1 MARGSRLLDGFAVCL
16 AVRGEDGWIVD
27 FCYEYVNDAACWLNG
42 LAREQMLGRG
52 IGELFPAY
60 LDGELFQAQRRVLET
75 GEPSRREEIVYER
88 DWHARTSAVRALRA
102 ASSRSAT
109 VSPSVGAR

>member
-1 MARGSRLLDGFAVCL
+1 MARWESMLDGFAVCL
-16 AVRGEDGWIVD
+16 AVRGEDGRIVD
-27 FCYEYVNDAACWLNG
+27 FCYEYVNDAACQLSEPT
-42 LAREQMLGRG
+42 REPMLGRG

-60 LDGELFQAQRRVLET
+60 LDGERFQAQRRVLET
-75 GEPSRREEIVYER
+75 GDPSRREEIVYER
-88 DWHARTSAVRALRA
+88 AWHARTSAVRALRA